1 LERRRDYYDEKLV
14 NAPLRAAEVLERHLG
29 EWSDEVE
36 AYWLLRRHEDEVG
49 VPVTYDIVEAA
60 IALLRSR
67 GVIRERV
74 EAGAPL

>member
-1 LERRRDYYDEKLV
+1 VRKGDYYDEKLL
-14 NAPLRAAEVLERHLG
+14 NAPLRAAEVLEKHLG

-60 IALLRSR
+60 IAILRSR
-67 GVIRERV
+67 GVVARRV
-74 EAGAPL
+74 EAEAPL

>member
-1 LERRRDYYDEKLV
+1 MRKGDYYDEKLL
-14 NAPLRAAEVLERHLG
+14 NAPLRAAEVLEKHLG

-60 IALLRSR
+60 IAILRSR
-67 GVIRERV
+67 GVVARRV
-74 EAGAPL
+74 EAEAPL